1 MGPAIAV
8 IGSGPAG
15 LYCAEKLARDLADA
29 RIDVIERWPTPF
41 GLVRG
46 GVAADHQVTKAV
58 TRVLERPL
66 ATGRIGFLGGVEL
79 GRDVMLDEIRA
90 CYDAVVIAI
99 GAGADRRLGVPGED
113 LPGVIGSGAFV
124 AWANSCPGAHDLA
137 PFARRARH
145 VVLVGNG
152 NVALDVARLIAK
164 TPAEFAGSDLDPG
177 VEAALAEAPLQT
189 ITILGRRGAGDTG
202 FSAVELEE
210 LGRLARARPWVDA
223 DGLPADGPVAEI
235 LRGFADAGRDAPVG
249 IRFLFGR
256 RPAAFLGKGRVE
268 AVRVAR
274 AEGGEETLPA
284 DLVVTCIGYATHFDG
299 LPVVDGHVANDEGR
313 VEPGLY
319 VTGWARRGPSGT
331 IATNRAEAHQV
342 ALRVV
347 AEIGAGADRPGAD
360 GLAEILASR
369 GVLPVRWDGW
379 CAIDAA
385 ERAAAPE
392 GRVRLK
398 LRTVDALR
406 VAARVT

>member
-8 IGSGPAG
+8 VGSGPAG

-29 RIDVIERWPTPF
+29 RVDVIERLPTPF

-66 ATGRIGFLGGVEL
+66 ASGRIAFLGGVEV
-79 GRDVMLDEIRA
+79 GRDVSLAELREL
-90 CYDAVVIAI
+90 YDAVVLAT
-99 GAGADRRLGVPGED
+99 GAGEDRRLGVPGEG
-113 LPGVIGSGAFV
+113 LASVVGSGAFV
-124 AWANSCPGAHDLA
+124 AWANSCPGADDLA
-137 PFARRARH
+137 PLVRRARH

-152 NVALDVARLIAK
+152 NVALDVARLLAK

-177 VEAALAEAPLQT
+177 VEAALAEAPLET
-189 ITILGRRGAGDTG
+189 ITILGRRGAGETG
-202 FSAVELEE
+202 FSQVELEE
-210 LGRLARARPWVDA
+210 LGRLARARPMVDA
-223 DGLPADGPVAEI
+223 DALPADGPIAKV
-235 LRGFADAGRDAPVG
+235 LRGFAETDGEAPVR

-256 RPAAFLGKGRVE
+256 RPEAFLGEGRVA

-274 AEGGEETLPA
+274 VEGGEEVLPA
-284 DLVVTCIGYATHFDG
+284 DLVVTCIGYATRFEG
-299 LPVVDGHVANDEGR
+299 LTVVDGRIANDEGR
-313 VEPGLY
+313 IEPGLY

-342 ALRVV
+342 AQRIV
-347 AEIGAGADRPGAD
+347 AEIGVGAGRPG
-360 GLAEILASR
+360 GEVLAAR
-369 GVLPVRWDGW
+369 GMAPISWDGW
-379 CAIDAA
+379 RAIDAA
-385 ERAAAPE
+385 ERAAAPA

-406 VAARVT
+406 AAVRGT